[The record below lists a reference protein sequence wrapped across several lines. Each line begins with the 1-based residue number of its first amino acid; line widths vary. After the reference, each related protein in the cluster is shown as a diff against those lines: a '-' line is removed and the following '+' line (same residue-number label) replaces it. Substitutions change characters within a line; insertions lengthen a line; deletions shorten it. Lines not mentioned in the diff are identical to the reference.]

1 MQSPSKRTMDKLK
14 SFLIDVSITKAA
26 FIVKNSDVET
36 IKNFIGSTRIN
47 FACNQFHLFNDDNHT
62 ILEIYKL

>member
-14 SFLIDVSITKAA
+14 SFLFDVSITKAA
-26 FIVKNSDVET
+26 FIVKNADVET
-36 IKNFIGSTRIN
+36 IKNFIVSTRIN